1 MSVSDLHSKIG
12 TEMKIMPAPEEINAK
27 RQLVVVTPN
36 EWRIES
42 VQEKRVELKNYQ
54 TGHIIMLSERYIRAA
69 DQNKL
74 ELRFKIV
81 LKGKRTVF

>member
-1 MSVSDLHSKIG
+1 MSILDLQSKIG

-27 RQLVVVTPN
+27 RQLVLITPN
-36 EWRIES
+36 EWRVES
-42 VQEKRVELKNYQ
+42 VQEQRVELKNFQ
-54 TGHIIMLSERYIRAA
+54 TGHIIVLSDRYIRGA
-69 DQNKL
+69 DNHKL

>member
-1 MSVSDLHSKIG
+1 MSVTDLHSKIG

-74 ELRFKIV
+74 DLRFKIV

>member
-1 MSVSDLHSKIG
+1 MSVADLHSKIG

-74 ELRFKIV
+74 DLRFKIV